1 MMVQTMTLPPPPVS
15 VREVLRYC
23 GVKTADDTMTALAQD
38 CIEEALPQC
47 QYRVCYSRLP
57 VSVDGDAV
65 TLGNVSVCSSK
76 LSNILHGCREAV
88 VFAAT
93 VGIGIDRLIAKYQTV
108 SPPKA
113 VVMQA
118 FGAERIESLC
128 DAFCHRLEKPQTS
141 RFSPGYGDLPL
152 EFQRELFALLDCPRK
167 IGVSLTEGLLM
178 SPSKSVTAIVGI
190 GGEACQQHGCACC
203 ENTACEFRRSV

>member
-1 MMVQTMTLPPPPVS
+1 MVQTMMLPPPPVS
-15 VREVLRYC
+15 VREVLRYG
-23 GVKTADDTMTALAQD
+23 GVKTADDTMTALIEQ
-38 CIEEALPQC
+38 CITEALPQC
-47 QYRVCYSRLP
+47 QYKVCYSRLP

-76 LSNILHGCREAV
+76 LSKTLRGCHEAV

-93 VGIGIDRLIAKYQTV
+93 VGIGIDRLIAKYQTI
-108 SPPKA
+108 SPSKA

-118 FGAERIESLC
+118 LGAERIESLC
-128 DAFCHRLEKPQTS
+128 DAFCRQLETPQS
-141 RFSPGYGDLPL
+141 PRFSPGYGDLPL
-152 EFQRELFALLDCPRK
+152 DFQRELFAILDCPRK

-190 GGEACQQHGCACC
+190 GGETCQQHGCAYC
-203 ENTACEFRRSV
+203 ENTTCEFRRSV